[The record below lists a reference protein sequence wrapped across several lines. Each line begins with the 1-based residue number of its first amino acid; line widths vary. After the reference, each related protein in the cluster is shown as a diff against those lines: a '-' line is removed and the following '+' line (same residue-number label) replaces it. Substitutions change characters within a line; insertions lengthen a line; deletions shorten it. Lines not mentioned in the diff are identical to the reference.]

1 MELVDITTLGI
12 LLYSLIL
19 ILNNTINIKILILKI
34 KKNKK
39 EALIGILLLMFL
51 TGMYLNYRIIDKD
64 KIESKLKR
72 KLKLFND
79 AYISGLI
86 ALIIAYFAYIDK
98 ILPTF
103 FFVFVLH
110 YYLHLNE

>member
-19 ILNNTINIKILILKI
+19 ILNNTININILIVKI

-39 EALIGILLLMFL
+39 EALIG
-51 TGMYLNYRIIDKD
+51 IIDKD